1 MNDPNSANSTA
12 WLDGAAV
19 LLSALCLVHCLLL
32 PFIVA
37 GLPLLAQFYDGHL
50 HAQMLIVVVPLS
62 VAALG
67 IGFRG
72 HRNRNVVTGGAT
84 GLLLLIVGA
93 TFAHEYLGV
102 FADRFLTIAGALVLA
117 MAHYRNSVL
126 ARRHRRAVVS
136 D

>member
-1 MNDPNSANSTA
+1 MNDPNSAKSTA

-62 VAALG
+62 VVALG

-72 HRNRNVVTGGAT
+72 HRNQRIVASGAA
-84 GLLLLIVGA
+84 GLLILIVGA
-93 TFAHEYLGV
+93 TIAHEYMGV
-102 FADRFLTIAGALVLA
+102 FADRLLTIAGALVLA
-117 MAHYRNSVL
+117 TAHYQNSVL
-126 ARRHRRAVVS
+126 ARRHRRAVING
-136 D
+136 